1 MRKTF
6 TLAALGALA
15 LSLAGC
21 GSGGTALGSGTTGAT
36 GTTGTTGNGGTTT
49 TTPVYSMGNGSG
61 SSFQTG
67 VIKLSSATLSAGGT
81 SSLSVTIVDQTG
93 VLYTGSVTVQF
104 NSPCVAQGLAAITA
118 SGGAT
123 PGATSGSVL
132 TTTGSANATYTA
144 KGCTP
149 SDVVTA
155 TATVGTSNL
164 SATGAITVAAATV
177 GSIQFVSASPINI
190 GLKGTGIGE
199 TSTVIFKVLDSTG
212 GPRGN
217 ATVAFALDSTVGG
230 ITLSPMTAVSAA
242 DGTVQTV
249 VSSGT
254 QHTSVR
260 VSATIASP
268 ALSTESSLL
277 TVSTGLPAS
286 DSFSIAV
293 GAPSYA
299 PSGLACP
306 NVESYGI
313 DGITVPITARLN
325 DRYNNPAA
333 DGTAV
338 AFESNGG
345 QVGKACTTPSAPTA
359 ADGACTVLWTSTN
372 PRPQTVDDSP
382 PLKENGRATILAT
395 AIGEES
401 FTDKN
406 GNGYWDTGEAFKDL
420 GEPYNDSNENGVYDA
435 PEYFLDFNHDGQ
447 WNAGN
452 GVFKGIQCTGTSC
465 ATTTLAISSSHLI
478 IMSTS
483 TAKIPVTSTP
493 GFVAVGNVL
502 TIKASTPAVAG
513 SAGPPV
519 VPPQPAVTYTGTINY
534 TVEDLNN
541 NPMAAGTTI
550 TVSADSAI
558 GSIATSSASFTIGC
572 ATAVGGQALS
582 ATFTSSQ
589 SVGAAGNITI
599 TVTSPGTKSITTLQ
613 IPVQLN

>member
-1 MRKTF
+1 MRKTLS
-6 TLAALGALA
+6 LAALGALA

-21 GSGGTALGSGTTGAT
+21 GGGTTLGSGTSS
-36 GTTGTTGNGGTTT
+36 TTGTTGNGGGTT

-61 SSFQTG
+61 STFQTG
-67 VIKLSSATLSAGGT
+67 VIGLSAATLSAGGT

-93 VLYTGSVTVQF
+93 TLYTGSVTVQF
-104 NSPCVAQGLAAITA
+104 NSPCVAQGLATITA
-118 SGGAT
+118 SGSAT
-123 PGATSGSVL
+123 PGATSGSVM
-132 TTTGSANATYTA
+132 TTTGSASATYTA
-144 KGCTP
+144 KGCNGA
-149 SDVVTA
+149 DVITA
-155 TATVGTSNL
+155 TATVATSNL
-164 SATGAITVAAATV
+164 SATGTITVAAGTV
-177 GSIQFVSASPINI
+177 GSIQFVSASPVNI

-212 GPRGN
+212 GPRVG
-217 ATVAFALDSTVGG
+217 ATVTFALDSTVGG
-230 ITLSPMTAVSAA
+230 LTLSPTTAISAV

-260 VSATIASP
+260 VGATIASP

-286 DSFSIAV
+286 DSFSVSV

-299 PSGLACP
+299 PTGLACP
-306 NVESYGI
+306 NVEAYSL

-325 DRYNNPAA
+325 DRYNNAAA

-345 QVGKACTTPSAPTA
+345 QVGKACTTPSATGA

-372 PRPQTVDDSP
+372 PRPQTVDDTP
-382 PLKENGRATILAT
+382 ALKENGRATILAT

-406 GNGYWDTGEAFKDL
+406 GNGYWETGEPFKDL
-420 GEPYNDSNENGVYDA
+420 GEPYNDSNENSAYDA

-483 TAKIPVTSTP
+483 NAKIPVTSTP
-493 GFVAVGNVL
+493 GFTASGNVL
-502 TIKASTPAVAG
+502 TIKAGTPAVAA
-513 SAGPPV
+513 SAGPPP
-519 VPPQPAVTYTGTINY
+519 VPAQPAVTYTGTINY
-534 TVEDLNN
+534 IVEDQNN

-550 TVSADSAI
+550 TVAADSAI
-558 GSIATSSASFTIGC
+558 GTIASSSASFTVGC

-589 SVGAAGNITI
+589 TAGAAGNITI
-599 TVTSPGTKSITTLQ
+599 NVTSPGTKSVTTLQ